1 MSLSV
6 RGISK
11 VVSDTNKLFVPRQV
25 QLSLKKSGNAVTS
38 TKSPSQIP
46 PAKLGTVSEAVTEA
60 EPEPPEA
67 QTEKVAEGET
77 DLQPRPYQVF
87 KRGSNDALTIFI
99 FRWSCWRRPSNTT
112 PSCTSALAAAR
123 PSLPSC

>member
-25 QLSLKKSGNAVTS
+25 QLSLKKSRNAVTS

-46 PAKLGTVSEAVTEA
+46 SAKLGTVSEAVTEA
-60 EPEPPEA
+60 EPEPLEA

-87 KRGSNDALTIFI
+87 KRK
-99 FRWSCWRRPSNTT
+99 
-112 PSCTSALAAAR
+112 
-123 PSLPSC
+123 

>member
-67 QTEKVAEGET
+67 QTEKVAEVET
-77 DLQPRPYQVF
+77 DLQPRPYQVS

-112 PSCTSALAAAR
+112 PSCTSGLAAAR

>member
-25 QLSLKKSGNAVTS
+25 QLSLKKSCNAVTS
-38 TKSPSQIP
+38 TKSP

-87 KRGSNDALTIFI
+87 KRGSNDALTIFT
-99 FRWSCWRRPSNTT
+99 FRWSC
-112 PSCTSALAAAR
+112 
-123 PSLPSC
+123 